1 MMSTDDLKNQREA
14 SLAATRSGPP
24 ARPTNPFFGVG
35 PITDMTADERERRL
49 WRFEFE
55 AWLEANYRKTDDRGQ
70 DAGPITPGEMN
81 RGMHRGYPADK
92 VVLDMMRA
100 VHSYFGL
107 PKQNRMAV
115 GLGGGHTGFSVCV
128 MHLMNA
134 SEQHVF
140 VDTAKPETAGAGAG
154 GFFRQS
160 WGAQLL
166 ELQHFAEGGD
176 PERVHFADKE
186 GCIPSADQLEEMNVT
201 LFVGV
206 GHETTGATTYSEQD
220 VRHLLEWLARDSKKH
235 HALIDATS
243 LLGAMPWSDDLV
255 KGVTEQCCLFM
266 PLQKAIGGVA
276 GYFLATFTPEAL
288 ELVEQNFDNR
298 AWAIPRQMKLAV
310 PKDADQPLSGEKTT
324 ELGPFYDPKEDKM
337 LGGVINTFSTLAF
350 AETTF
355 ALHKMEE
362 KVGSVHEMNAASVR
376 NRRRVSEWV
385 AEHDLFKLG
394 VESEEHRGAAVTL
407 LKVNDPNI
415 DDTDIHARIIAKAKQ
430 LLSYQGLTH
439 PDGDFEKGLDVARYI
454 NAFPGTPG
462 DFRAWIGGARPEADI
477 TALLDNLR
485 YAYHRAK
492 VVVLEEL
499 LAEAGVT
506 FASEDGKGEKE
517 RKDDSDRAYKVL
529 VADAVGLKFDED
541 GKQDISEVVA
551 HVEAQGGVFHET
563 AFSGQKLEPGKI
575 HFFYQPDLS
584 TKEELLAQTE
594 QGQYDAVIAAA
605 TLIPERSVFEAGGV
619 RIGAGT
625 GNMKSASWG
634 GGDGVGGTAP
644 LLNTPSFNSRATAQ
658 VVFKALLKV
667 LPDLPTAELHERVV
681 AGEFDTG
688 KHLKAFPT
696 EKLEGKRVAVLGFGN
711 IGREVAKLAGAFG
724 MDVVVYSR
732 PRHEKWIQS
741 EGFRY
746 AASPEAAAEDAEVLS
761 PHLGLGSFNEETGK
775 YVNEGLV
782 GSKVLSV
789 LAPGAVLVN
798 YDRGELVEVEA
809 LNAALESGRVRH
821 ASIDADIFQNE
832 DGLSGPLVPYLELE
846 KKFAGRL
853 ELLPHAAADTEHVS
867 RVEGAKQA
875 VDQLISAIRY
885 KRVTNL
891 KGDLPAGYSDAG
903 AHTVPGVGALTPAR
917 LLELTK
923 QPDTVDELRHLTERM
938 AAFWAALS
946 STADADRQAELI
958 ERYGERLLL
967 DANRTRSQ
975 LEALGV
981 QGSYET

>member
-1 MMSTDDLKNQREA
+1 MSTDDLKNQREA
-14 SLAATRSGPP
+14 SLAATRGGPP

-55 AWLEANYRKTDDRGQ
+55 SWLEANYRKTDDRGQ

-92 VVLDMMRA
+92 VVLDMMR
-100 VHSYFGL
+100 VIHRYFGL

-134 SEQHVF
+134 QGHVF
-140 VDTAKPETAGAGAG
+140 VDTAKPETAGAEAG

-186 GCIPSADQLEEMNVT
+186 GRIPSADELENMGVT

-220 VRHLLEWLARDSKKH
+220 VRHLLEWLARDRKNH

-243 LLGAMPWSDDLV
+243 LLGAMPWTDDLV
-255 KGVTEQCCLFM
+255 RGVTEQCCLFM

-288 ELVEQNFDNR
+288 VLVEKNFANR

-310 PKDADQPLSGEKTT
+310 PKDSDQPLSGEKTT
-324 ELGPFYDPKEDKM
+324 ELGPFYDPEEDKM

-362 KVGSVHEMNAASVR
+362 KVGSVHDMNAASVR

-394 VESEEHRGAAVTL
+394 VESKEHRGAAVTL
-407 LKVNDPNI
+407 LKINDPGI
-415 DDTDIHARIIAKAKQ
+415 DDTDIHDRIIAKAKN

-439 PDGDFEKGLDVARYI
+439 PNGNFEKGLDVARYI

-499 LAEAGVT
+499 LAEAGVP
-506 FASEDGKGEKE
+506 FESKDGEGEKE
-517 RKDDSDRAYKVL
+517 RKDDPDRAYKVL
-529 VADAVGLKFDED
+529 VADAVGLKFNEQ
-541 GKQDISEVVA
+541 GEQDIGEVKA
-551 HVEAQGGVFHET
+551 YVESQGGVFHEA
-563 AFSGQKLEPGKI
+563 AFSGQDLEPGKV

-584 TKEELLAQTE
+584 TEEEVLAQTE

-634 GGDGVGGTAP
+634 GGDGVGGVAP
-644 LLNTPSFNSRATAQ
+644 LMNTPSFNSRATAQ
-658 VVFKALLKV
+658 TVFKALLKV

-688 KHLKAFPT
+688 KHLKEFPT

-746 AASPEAAAEDAEVLS
+746 AASLAEAAQDAEVLS
-761 PHLGLGSFNEETGK
+761 PHLGLGSFNEETGT
-775 YVNEGLV
+775 YANEGLV
-782 GSKVLSV
+782 DSKVLSA
-789 LAPGAVLVN
+789 LAPGAVLIN
-798 YDRGELVEVEA
+798 YDRGELVEVGA
-809 LNAALESGRVRH
+809 LEAALESGRVHH
-821 ASIDADIFQNE
+821 ASIDADIFQKGN
-832 DGLSGPLVPYLELE
+832 GLSGPLTPYLPLAE
-846 KKFAGRL
+846 KFEGRV
-853 ELLPHAAADTEHVS
+853 ELLPHAAADTDHVS

-875 VDQLISAIRY
+875 VDQLINAIRH
-885 KRVTNL
+885 KEVTNL
-891 KGDLPAGYSDAG
+891 KGDLPEGYRDAG
-903 AHTVPGVGALTPAR
+903 AQTVSGVGGATPAR
-917 LLELTK
+917 LTELSK
-923 QPDTVDELRHLTERM
+923 QPNAVDELRHMTERM

-946 STADADRQAELI
+946 SVADPERQAELV
-958 ERYGERLLL
+958 ERYGEGLLL
-967 DANRTRSQ
+967 DANRTRSS

-981 QGSYET
+981 QGPYEA